1 VLYKGFYDL
10 DAMKFILKTLGI
22 PVLFL
27 IVASCSTGQ
36 GLFGRGSILDKE
48 GTSDLV
54 KVPVRVSR
62 NVFFV
67 DVEIEG
73 ETYNFLFDSGAP
85 MVISPEIMEK
95 HGAIVLREANV
106 TDSQGAKVKQ
116 EFVKMP
122 NFAIGDREFSGLTAV
137 VSDLKRSP
145 IIRCLAIDGILGAN
159 AMQFQYWDFSH
170 KDSILQ
176 MSNSKR
182 HWQLDT
188 AKTYRLPW
196 SFKATRTPKV
206 QLTINGKVIEDITFD
221 TGSGGV
227 LGLHESIIG
236 PLDLENAE
244 FMAQGH
250 LSGGLFGS
258 AVDTAYT
265 FSLPIHFPDTSYMFQ
280 VEQVQAL
287 SCVFG
292 LSRSSGLFST
302 SGRISIDKK
311 MALKSLF
318 SGWSNNYWPSK

>member
-1 VLYKGFYDL
+1 MLYKGFYDL

-122 NFAIGDREFSGLTAV
+122 NFAIGDR
-137 VSDLKRSP
+137 
-145 IIRCLAIDGILGAN
+145 
-159 AMQFQYWDFSH
+159 
-170 KDSILQ
+170 
-176 MSNSKR
+176 
-182 HWQLDT
+182 
-188 AKTYRLPW
+188 
-196 SFKATRTPKV
+196 
-206 QLTINGKVIEDITFD
+206 
-221 TGSGGV
+221 
-227 LGLHESIIG
+227 
-236 PLDLENAE
+236 
-244 FMAQGH
+244 
-250 LSGGLFGS
+250 
-258 AVDTAYT
+258 
-265 FSLPIHFPDTSYMFQ
+265 
-280 VEQVQAL
+280 
-287 SCVFG
+287 
-292 LSRSSGLFST
+292 
-302 SGRISIDKK
+302 
-311 MALKSLF
+311 
-318 SGWSNNYWPSK
+318 